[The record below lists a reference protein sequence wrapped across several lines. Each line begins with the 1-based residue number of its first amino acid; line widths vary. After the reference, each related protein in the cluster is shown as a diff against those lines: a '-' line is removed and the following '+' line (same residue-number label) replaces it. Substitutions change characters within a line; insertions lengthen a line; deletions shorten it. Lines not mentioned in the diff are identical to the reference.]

1 MPDTYRDAVLERCR
15 IRAEVEKFG
24 RNAGA
29 LIDAG
34 RGGLVFGPVGTG
46 KSSTAALLAAE
57 AIKAGKTVRWAYVPD
72 LCDRMYDQWRR
83 QEVRREQTLPDLLI
97 WDDLGVRA
105 LSNFEIGMLDQ
116 IVEARYQRRKSMV
129 VTTNLTPQQLGQQE
143 FARMRDRWKERCDAW
158 VIGGESMRG
167 RA

>member
-1 MPDTYRDAVLERCR
+1 MPEQYRRSDWERCR
-15 IRAEVEKFG
+15 VGSEIARW
-24 RNAGA
+24 RHQAGP

-34 RGGLVFGPVGTG
+34 RGLILFGSVGTG

-57 AIKAGKTVRWAYVPD
+57 AIKAGKTVRWSYVPD

-83 QEVRREQTLPDLLI
+83 QEIRREQTGPDLLI
-97 WDDLGVRA
+97 WDDLGVRP
-105 LSNFEIGMLDQ
+105 LTNFEIGMLDQ
-116 IVEARYQRRKSMV
+116 IVEGRYQRKKAIV
-129 VTTNLTPQQLGQQE
+129 VTTNLTSEQLGQQE
-143 FARMRDRWKERCDAW
+143 FVRMRDRWKERCEAW